1 MENYIRRE
9 NNMSEKQMTNDDK
22 IMLLKSQIAE
32 KKKGLKGKKKFSPLT
47 NCSIELDGTRYNLH
61 VSQKELLTNLLI
73 KLNMYRLSV
82 VDLEL
87 EDEYIM
93 SGFRVDEWITDI
105 KLKLEILRY
114 EEEDRKLKLLENKLH
129 VLLSNEKQVSLAI
142 EEIES
147 MI

>member
-32 KKKGLKGKKKFSPLT
+32 KKKGLKTKKKFSPLT
-47 NCSIELDGTRYNLH
+47 NCSIELDGVRLNLQVLNREGLTH
-61 VSQKELLTNLLI
+61 LLV
-73 KLNMYRLSV
+73 KLNSYLLSA
-82 VDLEL
+82 VDLGL
-87 EDEYIM
+87 DEEYVI
-93 SGFRVDEWITDI
+93 SGYLIDQWITDI
-105 KLKLEILRY
+105 KLKLEILKY
-114 EEEDRKLKLLENKLH
+114 EEEDRKLKVLESKLH
-129 VLLSNEKQVSLAI
+129 VLLSSEKQVSLAI